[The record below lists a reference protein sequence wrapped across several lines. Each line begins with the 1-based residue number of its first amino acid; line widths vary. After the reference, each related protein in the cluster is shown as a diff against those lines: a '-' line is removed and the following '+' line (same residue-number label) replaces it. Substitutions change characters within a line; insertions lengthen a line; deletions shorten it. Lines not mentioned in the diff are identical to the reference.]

1 MSLRVGQG
9 LDAHPLVAG
18 RRCVLGGVE
27 VPSDVGP
34 EGHSDGDVVLHALAD
49 ALLGASAA
57 GDLGSLF
64 GTAEPRWR
72 DAPSSRF
79 VEAVRDLTGRP
90 PVVNVDVTLWGARP
104 RVAGAREEIK
114 AAIARL
120 LDLPPGRV
128 SVKAS
133 SGNGLTDFGRG
144 DGIAASVVVLVD
156 VPEEEA

>member
-27 VPSDVGP
+27 IPSDVGP

-72 DAPSSRF
+72 DAPSSRL
-79 VEAVRDLTGRP
+79 VEAVRELTGRP

-104 RVAGAREEIK
+104 RVAGAREEIR

-120 LDLPPGRV
+120 LDLPQRRV

-133 SGNGLTDFGRG
+133 TGNGLTDFGRG
-144 DGIAASVVVLVD
+144 EGIAASVVVLVD
-156 VPEEEA
+156 VPEEAP